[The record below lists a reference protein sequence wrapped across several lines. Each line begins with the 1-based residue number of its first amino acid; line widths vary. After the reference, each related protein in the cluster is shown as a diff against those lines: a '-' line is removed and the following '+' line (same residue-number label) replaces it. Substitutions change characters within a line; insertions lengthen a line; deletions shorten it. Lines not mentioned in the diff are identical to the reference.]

1 MVRSLKLEDI
11 MRLSS
16 LAVIWMFDKID
27 ELAKFY

>member
-11 MRLSS
+11 MNS

>member
-1 MVRSLKLEDI
+1 MVRRLKLEDI
-11 MRLSS
+11 MSS

>member
-11 MRLSS
+11 MSS
-16 LAVIWMFDKID
+16 IAVIWMFDKID